1 MLIHIGYHK
10 TATTW
15 LQRQLFIPEFGFHPV
30 WDHYG
35 VEAHITGP
43 HELDFD
49 MTETRNALE
58 LQSKNCPDHLSPC
71 ISSEIL
77 SGLPYNGAREA
88 ADYARRLRTIA
99 PTAKIL
105 ITIREQK
112 RLLVSLYMQYVRR
125 GGTTKPHNFF
135 SPQPELGYSRFDY
148 RHLCFDRLVG
158 YYQQLFGA
166 AQVLVLPHE
175 LLVRQPHAFIEKI
188 YQFAGVPHAVGRY
201 PDSARKEGA
210 SDQEFILCLTRPLN
224 HFRRDSAGGVPVL
237 DGSSCT
243 RLAQRILG
251 ALSRSTAATPLRC
264 HRPITAFVQ
273 REFSGK
279 FAASNRQLLTL
290 APSLE
295 LNNYEQ

>member
-49 MTETRNALE
+49 STQTRNALE
-58 LQSKNCPDHLSPC
+58 LQSKKCPDHLSPC

-77 SGLPYNGAREA
+77 SGLPYNGARESA
-88 ADYARRLRTIA
+88 AFARRLHAID
-99 PTAKIL
+99 PQAKIL

-125 GGTTKPHNFF
+125 GGTTKPHDFF
-135 SPQPELGYSRFDY
+135 SPPPELGYSRFDY
-148 RHLCFDRLVG
+148 QHLCFDRLVG

-166 AQVLVLPHE
+166 GQVLVLPQE
-175 LLVRQPHAFIEKI
+175 LLVRQPQAFVDEI
-188 YQFAGVPHAVGRY
+188 YDFAGVPHADQRY

-237 DGSSCT
+237 NLGPAT
-243 RLAQRILG
+243 RLLQAALG
-251 ALSRSTAATPLRC
+251 KFSRSSVGRSLRR
-264 HRPITAFVQ
+264 HQPISQLVVN
-273 REFSGK
+273 EFSGR
-279 FAASNRQLLTL
+279 FRDSNTRLRGLCSNLDLTG
-290 APSLE
+290 
-295 LNNYEQ
+295 YE